1 MRRSTAAAWLKPTTQ
16 QAPSASADTKTAAGH
31 WAESAIAL
39 ATFLLA
45 IWDIKVPSYWR
56 DEAATISAV
65 RRPLPALLRM
75 LTNVDAVHGT
85 YYLIMWPVARI
96 AGTGELAM
104 RLPSALAM
112 SATAVLIVAI
122 GRRVVSQRAGLAA
135 GVVWAVLPVTSW
147 YGQDARSYAMA
158 TTLACAAS
166 YLLLRVLAGDV
177 KARWYAVSL
186 VALGAMNLFALLL
199 LPAHGLTVLALARDR
214 AREMR
219 RWLMVAGCTVLV
231 IAPLMVVA
239 WRQRADIEWIPPLNR
254 HEAETMA
261 AWGGTLAV
269 SQVAELI
276 IVAGVACAAAGGW
289 LLLRNRFPG
298 AFLAL
303 CLPWALIPLAV
314 LVMASKFMPAFEFRY
329 VLISVPALALLAGAA
344 VSALGMAAGVAA
356 LVVLA
361 LVSVPGQLGDR
372 GPLGHYENLRQLDQ
386 IITDRQRP
394 GDAVLY
400 TWSGWRQAA
409 AAYPY
414 GLATLDDI
422 GLGQTPLQADNL
434 LGTDLPEAAVVS
446 KLAGIPRVWLVLLH
460 YEPSDPLL
468 VGHHFRLVQTWQIA
482 DVWLQ
487 LYRRG
492 R

>member
-1 MRRSTAAAWLKPTTQ
+1 
-16 QAPSASADTKTAAGH
+16 
-31 WAESAIAL
+31 
-39 ATFLLA
+39 
-45 IWDIKVPSYWR
+45 
-56 DEAATISAV
+56 
-65 RRPLPALLRM
+65 M
-75 LTNVDAVHGT
+75 LTSVDVVHGI

-122 GRRVVSQRAGLAA
+122 GRRVVSQSAGLAA

-166 YLLLRVLAGDV
+166 YLLLRVLAGEV

-199 LPAHGLTVLALARDR
+199 LPAHGVTVLVLARDR

-219 RWLMVAGCTVLV
+219 RWLMAAGCAVLV
-231 IAPLMVVA
+231 IAPLMVIA

-254 HEAETMA
+254 HEAGTMA

-269 SQVAELI
+269 SQLTELI
-276 IVAGVACAAAGGW
+276 IVAGVACAAGGW
-289 LLLRNRFPG
+289 LLLRSRFPG

-314 LVMASKFMPAFEFRY
+314 LVMASEFMPAFEFRY

-344 VSALGMAAGVAA
+344 VSAVGMAAGVAA
-356 LVVLA
+356 LAVLA

-386 IITDRQRP
+386 IIAGRQRP

-422 GLGQTPLQADNL
+422 GLGQTPLQAGNL

-446 KLAGIPRVWLVLLH
+446 KLAGTSRVWLVLLH

-468 VGHHFRLVQTWQIA
+468 AKHNFRLDQTWQVA

>member
-1 MRRSTAAAWLKPTTQ
+1 M
-16 QAPSASADTKTAAGH
+16 
-31 WAESAIAL
+31 
-39 ATFLLA
+39 LA

-65 RRPLPALLRM
+65 RPLPALLRM
-75 LTNVDAVHGT
+75 LTSVDVVHGI

-96 AGTGELAM
+96 AGTGEVAM

-112 SATAVLIVAI
+112 SATAVLVAI
-122 GRRVVSQRAGLAA
+122 GRRVVSQSAGLAA
-135 GVVWAVLPVTSW
+135 GVRVRAVLPVTSW

-166 YLLLRVLAGDV
+166 YLLLRVLAGEV

-199 LPAHGLTVLALARDR
+199 LPAHGVTVLVLARDR

-219 RWLMVAGCTVLV
+219 RWLMAAGCAVLV
-231 IAPLMVVA
+231 IAPLMVISSA
-239 WRQRADIEWIPPLNR
+239 ARSEDIEWIPPLNR
-254 HEAETMA
+254 HKAGTMA

-269 SQVAELI
+269 SQLTELI
-276 IVAGVACAAAGGW
+276 IVASAGVAAGSW
-289 LLLRNRFPG
+289 LLLRSRFPG

-314 LVMASKFMPAFEFRY
+314 LVMASEFMPAFEFRY
-329 VLISVPALALLAGAA
+329 VLISVRALALLAGAA
-344 VSALGMAAGVAA
+344 VSAVGMAAGVAA
-356 LVVLA
+356 LA
-361 LVSVPGQLGDR
+361 CTRARLGAR
-372 GPLGHYENLRQLDQ
+372 YRAGANSGPLGHYENLRQLGQ
-386 IITDRQRP
+386 IIASSQRP

-400 TWSGWRQAA
+400 TWSGWRQAV

-422 GLGQTPLQADNL
+422 GLGQTPLQAGNL

-446 KLAGIPRVWLVLLH
+446 KLGNLARLARAAAL

-468 VGHHFRLVQTWQIA
+468 AKHNFRLDQTWQVA
-482 DVWLQ
+482 DVPLNSTAEG
-487 LYRRG
+487 G
-492 R
+492 RAQ